1 MRVDDYLRK
10 DFGKILKAD
19 GLDARRWMKSTDSDT
34 ARVYDRNIE
43 ELPVT
48 VDLYADY
55 ARVVD
60 YSEEGFGDEEAEEI
74 RDIVSRYLYVEKNK
88 VVYVWRKKR
97 EKGEQHEK
105 TDETCPVTVR
115 ENGLV
120 FECELKKYADTGL
133 FLDQEETRKM
143 VREMSLNERVL
154 NLFSYT
160 SSFSVYAADGG
171 AESVE
176 SVDMSN
182 VYSEWARRNLRNN
195 GFLDEK
201 KYSVVTE
208 DARTFLRRAVEE
220 KRVYDLVIL
229 DPPAFSNSHRT
240 EDFDVQKDHAEFL
253 SMIWSI
259 LSDGGVVVFSENLSG
274 FRLDREKVSA
284 MYEAEEITK
293 NVFAP
298 NFSHSRRS
306 CRVWV
311 LKRNSER
318 KRERKERKMSDEL
331 ERFSVEIE
339 DGKKDTADDVQKN
352 EVKTE
357 AKRERKAARAFSF
370 DEEDRKDF
378 APRERDGERKESRY
392 SERRDDRYSD
402 KKADRYSDRRSD
414 RYSDK
419 KDDRYSDR
427 KEDRYSDRKERRYSD
442 RRDDRS
448 DRKYSDRRDSYG
460 RRDDRDYR
468 SSRYD
473 DRRSDERRDF
483 RRDDRDSYRDGR
495 RYDDRRDYRRDDS
508 RDSSSRYSDY
518 RRNDRRD
525 DRDYSRGNGGREYR
539 RDRSYDSGKRD
550 YSKKGEYSSFS
561 RRESDGRRSS
571 YKRSS
576 FSSSRERRFDDD
588 GNFSRDDRRG
598 RDGKKKSSPKPFGY
612 DSFMENKNR
621 EKATAE
627 WLDKQEYIEDKD
639 N

>member
-1 MRVDDYLRK
+1 MDDYLRK
-10 DFGKILKAD
+10 DFGKILKAS

-34 ARVYDRNIE
+34 ARVYDRNLE

-60 YSEEGFGDEEAEEI
+60 YSDDLFKEEETEEI
-74 RDIVSRYLYVEKNK
+74 RDIVSRYLYVEKSK
-88 VVYVWRKKR
+88 VVYVRRRKR
-97 EKGEQHEK
+97 ENGEQHEK
-105 TDETCPVTVR
+105 TDESCPVSVR
-115 ENGLV
+115 ENGLL
-120 FECELKKYADTGL
+120 FECELRKYADTGL

-143 VREMSLNERVL
+143 VRDMSLNERVL

-182 VYSEWARRNLRNN
+182 VYSQWAVRNLRNN

-208 DARTFLRRAVEE
+208 DARTFLKKAVEE

-240 EDFDVQKDHAEFL
+240 EDFDVQKDHVEFL
-253 SMIWSI
+253 TLIWSI
-259 LSDGGVVVFSENLSG
+259 LSEGGVVIFSENLSG

-293 NVFAP
+293 NVFAL

-311 LKRNSER
+311 LRRNSER

-339 DGKKDTADDVQKN
+339 DEKKETTVSDTEKN
-352 EVKTE
+352 GKTE
-357 AKRERKAARAFSF
+357 AKRERKAAKAFSF
-370 DEEDRKDF
+370 DEDDRKDF
-378 APRERDGERKESRY
+378 APRERDGEKKESRY

-402 KKADRYSDRRSD
+402 KR
-414 RYSDK
+414 
-419 KDDRYSDR
+419 DDRYSDR
-427 KEDRYSDRKERRYSD
+427 KNDRYSDRRGDRYSDRKNDRYSD
-442 RRDDRS
+442 RRDDRR
-448 DRKYSDRRDSYG
+448 DRDSYG
-460 RRDDRDYR
+460 RRDDRRDRDYR

-473 DRRSDERRDF
+473 GRRSDERRDY
-483 RRDDRDSYRDGR
+483 RSGDRDSFGGER
-495 RYDDRRDYRRDDS
+495 RYGDRERRDSSRYDERRDYRRDGD

-518 RRNDRRD
+518 RKSDRGGERD
-525 DRDYSRGNGGREYR
+525 FSRSGSGREYR
-539 RDRSYDSGKRD
+539 RDRSYDSERRD

-576 FSSSRERRFDDD
+576 FSSSRDRRFDDD
-588 GNFSRDDRRG
+588 RNFSRDDRRG

-627 WLDKQEYIEDKD
+627 WLDRQEYIEDKD